1 MFRMGLPVPHGF
13 IISSEACKEFL
24 LQNDKSNLD
33 EHVIIEIER
42 SVRELERQTGKSFG
56 MNPSVDP
63 HDSKSFQMPLLLS
76 VRSGASVSMPG
87 MMDTILNL
95 GINESLVHIMARAS
109 NNIRWTY
116 DTYRRFLQMFGTV
129 VLNIDNSNYEKILED
144 ARMKRGVDHD
154 SLLTD
159 SDLIHVV
166 NQFKVFTQVPDDP
179 WEQLRMAVKSV
190 FLSWNSARAIKY
202 RDIHNIPQ
210 NLGTAVVI
218 QTMVFGNLNIRS
230 GSGVAFTRNPAT
242 GEPSICGEYLPN
254 SEGEDVVAGLRTPVK
269 LIDLGNDQPSV
280 YDALN
285 HIGKLLEKHYRDMQ
299 VGLLSVSFK

>member
-1 MFRMGLPVPHGF
+1 MGLPVPHGF
-13 IISSEACKEFL
+13 VISTEACKEFL
-24 LQNDKSNLD
+24 AQSDQSVLE
-33 EHVIIEIER
+33 EHLNVEIER
-42 SVRELERQTGKSFG
+42 SVRELERQTGKIFG
-56 MNPSVDP
+56 IQPSMAT
-63 HDSKSFQMPLLLS
+63 HDLKSYSLPLLIS

-95 GINESLVHIMARAS
+95 GINETLIHVMARVS

-129 VLNIDNSNYEKILED
+129 VLQIDNEKYEKILEE
-144 ARMKRGVDHD
+144 ARMKRGVEHD

-166 NQFKVFTQVPDDP
+166 NQFKTFTMVPEDP
-179 WEQLRMAVKSV
+179 WEQLKMAVKAV
-190 FLSWNSARAIKY
+190 FLSWNSPRAIKY

-210 NLGTAVVI
+210 DLGTAVVI
-218 QTMVFGNLNIRS
+218 QSMVYGNLNIRS

-242 GEPSICGEYLPN
+242 GEKAIFGEYLAN
-254 SEGEDVVAGLRTPVK
+254 AEGEDVVAGVRTPMK

-280 YDALN
+280 YDTLT
-285 HIGKLLEKHYRDMQ
+285 HIAKLLEMHYRDMQ
-299 VGLLSVSFK
+299 VSCEISVIL